1 MLYKKDIKRSF
12 NTETDS
18 NQEQLFTL
26 QFRTFFVLFFSPW
39 ELDHHRTWKCLMYC
53 FLLYLLVST
62 RAVIG
67 QFSGPYSPVRPA
79 KI

>member
-18 NQEQLFTL
+18 KQEKLFTL

-39 ELDHHRTWKCLMYC
+39 ELDQRRTRKCLMYC
-53 FLLYLLVST
+53 FIFYILL
-62 RAVIG
+62 
-67 QFSGPYSPVRPA
+67 
-79 KI
+79 